1 MREIKINIPETI
13 DLDDQEAKLLFASRL
28 FELGKITLGQAASL
42 AGLSK
47 SSFMEILANYGV
59 SVLNHPASEIEN
71 DLNNARN
78 YSL

>member
-59 SVLNHPASEIEN
+59 SVLNYPASEIEN